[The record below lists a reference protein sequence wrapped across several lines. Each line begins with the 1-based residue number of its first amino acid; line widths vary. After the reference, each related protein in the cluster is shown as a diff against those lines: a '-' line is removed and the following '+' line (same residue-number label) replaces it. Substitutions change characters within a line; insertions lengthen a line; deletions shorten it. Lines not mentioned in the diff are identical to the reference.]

1 MQEEILIPITMFVAI
16 SIVLYQFIKSRHSE
30 RMAII
35 EKGLNEE
42 QLSYL
47 LKSKKGMGSKSGW
60 SLKLGAVLVGVG
72 LAVVIG
78 SIVPYDIQEEI
89 TTGLIFM
96 LPGIGLLLVYKFA
109 DLISKDD
116 E

>member
-1 MQEEILIPITMFVAI
+1 MQEEILIPITMFAAI
-16 SIVLYQFIKSRHSE
+16 AIVLYQFIKSRHSE
-30 RMAII
+30 RMTII

-47 LKSKKGMGSKSGW
+47 LKSKKGMASNTNW

-72 LAVVIG
+72 LAVIIG
-78 SIVPYDIQEEI
+78 AIVPYDLQEEI

-96 LPGIGLLLVYKFA
+96 LPGVGLLLVYKYS
-109 DLISKDD
+109 DNKTEDK